1 MVYKAY
7 NNNKS
12 PPFQPSPLPV
22 LTPSKAIP
30 GTGELPRP
38 HTPACSLSCNL
49 VPISSSQS
57 TCQLSSEV
65 PLALRS
71 HHRLCPVPLRCPS
84 VQSPL
89 VLSCTLR
96 WSPLQSFGE
105 WVDIGQ
111 ELKEAAGG
119 VQALDDRQKP
129 ARGGQGGHGQK
140 WAHVRRILQG
150 ELNPVRFL
158 VSGLTGG
165 LVVS

>member
-7 NNNKS
+7 NNNKR
-12 PPFQPSPLPV
+12 PPLQPSPLPV
-22 LTPSKAIP
+22 LTPSKAMP

-49 VPISSSQS
+49 VLHQLL
-57 TCQLSSEV
+57 TVHCQLSSEV

-71 HHRLCPVPLRCPS
+71 HHHLYSVPLRCPS

-105 WVDIGQ
+105 WVDNGQ

-129 ARGGQGGHGQK
+129 GRGGHGGHGHAVGIQALDDTSLDEVDK
-140 WAHVRRILQG
+140 VAMDR
-150 ELNPVRFL
+150 
-158 VSGLTGG
+158 SGHM
-165 LVVS
+165 